1 MRKALVALFF
11 FSGAGKPSN
20 IVGYLDMETM
30 SIVDSQMYID
40 GYQVKL
46 VSDTSYGSLWEV
58 SFVLKEF

>member
-1 MRKALVALFF
+1 MA
-11 FSGAGKPSN
+11 
-20 IVGYLDMETM
+20 ETM
-30 SIVDSQMYID
+30 NDNLAGQLTQMYIG